1 MLLEARFIN
10 CQSMRDLTMHF
21 ATDKLNVIAA
31 DNSVGKSVLFKMLK
45 VTANPKTLAT
55 IEERRQLIRYG
66 EQYAGFICAFD
77 DGSIGATLVYPN
89 KVIYKYRG
97 NVKNTFKTVYRV
109 ERGDKAKKAFVPAD
123 DSNLLIEPFDDSN
136 QLELEKRK
144 TNIINT
150 ESGIPRKDQNSGT
163 NIETYFNP
171 VLNPMS
177 LDNSVFSKNTI
188 IVSGDRKSGVSVWS
202 AALAVSASKLDKPVM
217 LFDFTDNSD
226 ISELLSDNFIEFKSY
241 RMQELLHSFSLYNR
255 INVCA
260 AFNADERSVRMELLR
275 YLFENVALTKYQVI
289 IAIDNSVLKHAIDLL
304 QNNINRVLYCIVP
317 LKADLLLAQPI
328 LNQLT
333 ENCELVIVLNKNIS
347 LMPKSSYV
355 SEDQIKELFPNNK
368 AIIRSI
374 NFEDFELDEDVFLS
388 VMGV

>member
-1 MLLEARFIN
+1 M
-10 CQSMRDLTMHF
+10 
-21 ATDKLNVIAA
+21 
-31 DNSVGKSVLFKMLK
+31 
-45 VTANPKTLAT
+45 
-55 IEERRQLIRYG
+55 
-66 EQYAGFICAFD
+66 
-77 DGSIGATLVYPN
+77 
-89 KVIYKYRG
+89 
-97 NVKNTFKTVYRV
+97 
-109 ERGDKAKKAFVPAD
+109 
-123 DSNLLIEPFDDSN
+123 
-136 QLELEKRK
+136 
-144 TNIINT
+144 
-150 ESGIPRKDQNSGT
+150 
-163 NIETYFNP
+163 
-171 VLNPMS
+171 
-177 LDNSVFSKNTI
+177 
-188 IVSGDRKSGVSVWS
+188 SGDRKSGVSVWS

-275 YLFENVALTKYQVI
+275 YLFENATLTKYQVI
-289 IAIDNSVLKHAIDLL
+289 VALDNSVLKHAIDLL
-304 QNNINRVLYCIVP
+304 QNKINRVLYCIVP
-317 LKADLLLAQPI
+317 LKADLLLAQPT

-355 SEDQIKELFPNNK
+355 SEEQIKELFPSNR

>member
-1 MLLEARFIN
+1 
-10 CQSMRDLTMHF
+10 
-21 ATDKLNVIAA
+21 
-31 DNSVGKSVLFKMLK
+31 
-45 VTANPKTLAT
+45 
-55 IEERRQLIRYG
+55 
-66 EQYAGFICAFD
+66 
-77 DGSIGATLVYPN
+77 
-89 KVIYKYRG
+89 
-97 NVKNTFKTVYRV
+97 
-109 ERGDKAKKAFVPAD
+109 
-123 DSNLLIEPFDDSN
+123 
-136 QLELEKRK
+136 
-144 TNIINT
+144 
-150 ESGIPRKDQNSGT
+150 
-163 NIETYFNP
+163 
-171 VLNPMS
+171 
-177 LDNSVFSKNTI
+177 
-188 IVSGDRKSGVSVWS
+188 
-202 AALAVSASKLDKPVM
+202 
-217 LFDFTDNSD
+217 
-226 ISELLSDNFIEFKSY
+226 
-241 RMQELLHSFSLYNR
+241 MQELLHSFSLYNR

-347 LMPKSSYV
+347 LMSKSSYV